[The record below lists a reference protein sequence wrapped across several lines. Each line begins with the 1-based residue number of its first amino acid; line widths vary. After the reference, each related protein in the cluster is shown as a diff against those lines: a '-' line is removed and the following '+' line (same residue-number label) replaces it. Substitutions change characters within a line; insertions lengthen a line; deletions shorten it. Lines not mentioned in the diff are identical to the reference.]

1 MYTETIE
8 AEGHLIDS
16 HLLEAVFDKVI
27 EHGAKFEIVK
37 FEIGRT
43 NEQFSHLVMKVHA
56 PSAGVLGDRKST
68 RLNSSHI
75 QKSRM
80 PSSA

>member
-1 MYTETIE
+1 MSEHTHQTHHVIPVKVYLACFGALMALT
-8 AEGHLIDS
+8 
-16 HLLEAVFDKVI
+16 AVTVAVAYVNLDL
-27 EHGAKFEIVK
+27 GAVPLK
-37 FEIGRT
+37 
-43 NEQFSHLVMKVHA
+43 
-56 PSAGVLGDRKST
+56 DRKST